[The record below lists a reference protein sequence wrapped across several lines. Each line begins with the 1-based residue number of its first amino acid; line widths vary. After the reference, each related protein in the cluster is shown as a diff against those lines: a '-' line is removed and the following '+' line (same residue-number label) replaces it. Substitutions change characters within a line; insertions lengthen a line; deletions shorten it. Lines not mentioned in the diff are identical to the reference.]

1 MALTL
6 AHIQIGWISALSI
19 EALLAEI
26 MLDELIEQTI
36 PLPPND
42 NNIYRYG
49 RIKINGSHAS
59 HIVAIAQF
67 PLSTTGK
74 ASAATVANNMRRTF
88 PNLKFGIMVGIAGGV
103 WTAKEDLRLGDV
115 VVGVP
120 DDGGP
125 GIIQYDL
132 GKSVQDGEL
141 VTKGNMNKAPDVLR
155 SAAGVLQMK
164 HMRKPGDYVSSLE
177 ITEVKRHAS
186 RPSVDNLFTETY
198 IHRGGD
204 LCKDCDKAHLLVRP
218 QRLDPSPKVHYGAIA
233 SGDQVVKDAVFAA
246 KIRAKHNIICFEMEA
261 AGLDAFPCLVIRG
274 ISDYADTHKNDDWH
288 AYAAASAA
296 AYAKELLSVVPLTDV
311 AELPHTGNTHWNV
324 PRAPNPLF
332 TGRQA
337 LMVDMKKH
345 LIAEAKKNDRPVFVL
360 QGIGGAG
367 KSEAAIKFATDNQD
381 NFWGI
386 FWIDADNKQSVE
398 QGFAEIANMQTPPLI
413 DTTSKGVLRWLANIK
428 ESWLLILDNC
438 DDSLMDF
445 AGYMPSRGGSII
457 LTTRLTECKILGT
470 WANLDDL
477 GRDTATQLLLRAC
490 GYGSDNQ
497 EAHIPA
503 AKVVVS
509 SLGQH
514 ALALVHAGAY
524 IKKGLC
530 TLDEYVLSFRKEQA
544 RLIKFKPQQQASR
557 YGSVYATFE
566 VSAEALASSEDQDS
580 ALALQLLSLLAF
592 LNREAVEEDIF
603 SRASDQC
610 HKLEKAWEKN
620 GMQCPKCPAVSC
632 TDYNRVTDALARIDH
647 LHIWHCEKAR
657 SSGFVEHQ
665 ATTRLRF
672 ARTRLADL
680 SLIRVDDNKISM
692 HPLVHEWAQTRLDKI
707 ALTIAWEQIVSIL
720 ALSAVDLYWFSF
732 TPTLAPHIDTCFHS
746 PGQNERQ
753 SRLSLTVSQAL
764 YRLAWHLY
772 EDSRYRSSLSVFK
785 ALSSSV
791 EIQPYTYPHAI
802 HDCMIGTSSCL
813 VSLGRHE
820 EARDLVNDMVQS
832 TEMRYGKMSF
842 DAFEWQV
849 RLAELHSEAR
859 DYQGALTLF
868 EPLYERYSQLSIL
881 KDLQMECLFENL
893 VLVHKNLG
901 NSEQAIRFAE
911 KNFQLWKTNPLD
923 STRRLQAL
931 AMLSVL
937 YIDEHAKKAVALLE
951 DDITL
956 CYKMSSPN
964 PHWIII
970 MMILAQGYIRL
981 KKPVGAMSHLAQA
994 RFQFDRFLADDT
1006 PPPWL
1011 APAMGLVADI
1021 YFALEEFSIGAT
1033 VLEKRVNLQSSYLRL
1048 DDNRRLSSLRKLAQ
1062 AYTRLEDSRKL
1073 EQVVKLLEEV
1083 IDDGQKTIYT
1093 DFKDS
1098 KLTEKVLAYAQWNLA
1113 QARRTRQ
1120 SVVGIRDQQSG
1131 PEEAASNPPASTV
1144 VRALTMPSQGRLL
1157 CAEVADLHTD
1167 QSSRPAKEYKA
1178 VLGDRSRRKDSIVS
1192 STPMPKI
1199 VDPSTAEATG
1209 IPGYLRETTA
1219 SRRAREMRS
1228 QAKAEVPR
1236 SSVSAPTGKNRL
1248 PRSKTA

>member
-1 MALTL
+1 M
-6 AHIQIGWISALSI
+6 
-19 EALLAEI
+19 
-26 MLDELIEQTI
+26 
-36 PLPPND
+36 
-42 NNIYRYG
+42 
-49 RIKINGSHAS
+49 
-59 HIVAIAQF
+59 
-67 PLSTTGK
+67 
-74 ASAATVANNMRRTF
+74 
-88 PNLKFGIMVGIAGGV
+88 
-103 WTAKEDLRLGDV
+103 
-115 VVGVP
+115 
-120 DDGGP
+120 
-125 GIIQYDL
+125 
-132 GKSVQDGEL
+132 
-141 VTKGNMNKAPDVLR
+141 
-155 SAAGVLQMK
+155 
-164 HMRKPGDYVSSLE
+164 
-177 ITEVKRHAS
+177 
-186 RPSVDNLFTETY
+186 
-198 IHRGGD
+198 
-204 LCKDCDKAHLLVRP
+204 
-218 QRLDPSPKVHYGAIA
+218 
-233 SGDQVVKDAVFAA
+233 
-246 KIRAKHNIICFEMEA
+246 
-261 AGLDAFPCLVIRG
+261 
-274 ISDYADTHKNDDWH
+274 
-288 AYAAASAA
+288 
-296 AYAKELLSVVPLTDV
+296 
-311 AELPHTGNTHWNV
+311 
-324 PRAPNPLF
+324 
-332 TGRQA
+332 
-337 LMVDMKKH
+337 
-345 LIAEAKKNDRPVFVL
+345 
-360 QGIGGAG
+360 
-367 KSEAAIKFATDNQD
+367 
-381 NFWGI
+381 
-386 FWIDADNKQSVE
+386 
-398 QGFAEIANMQTPPLI
+398 
-413 DTTSKGVLRWLANIK
+413 
-428 ESWLLILDNC
+428 
-438 DDSLMDF
+438 MDF
-445 AGYMPSRGGSII
+445 AAYIPSRGGSII

-490 GYGSDNQ
+490 GYGRDNQ

-544 RLIKFKPQQQASR
+544 RLMKFKPQQQASR

-566 VSAEALASSEDQDS
+566 VSAEALASSEDHDC
-580 ALALQLLSLLAF
+580 ALALRLLNLLAF

-610 HKLEKAWEKN
+610 HKMEKAWEKN
-620 GMQCPKCPAVSC
+620 GMQCPKCPTVSGMEY
-632 TDYNRVTDALARIDH
+632 DRVTDELGRVDH

-657 SSGFVEHQ
+657 SSGVVGHE

-692 HPLVHEWAQTRLDKI
+692 HPLVHEWAQTRLDKT
-707 ALTIAWEQIVSIL
+707 ALTIAWEQTVTIL
-720 ALSAVDLYWFSF
+720 ALSAVDLYWYSF
-732 TPTLAPHIDTCFHS
+732 TPRLAPHIDTCFHS
-746 PGQNERQ
+746 RGQEER
-753 SRLSLTVSQAL
+753 
-764 YRLAWHLY
+764 
-772 EDSRYRSSLSVFK
+772 
-785 ALSSSV
+785 
-791 EIQPYTYPHAI
+791 
-802 HDCMIGTSSCL
+802 
-813 VSLGRHE
+813 RHE

-832 TEMRYGKMSF
+832 TEMRYGKMSS

-849 RLAELHSEAR
+849 RLAELHSEAG

-901 NSEQAIRFAE
+901 NSEQAIFFAE
-911 KNFQLWKTNPLD
+911 KNFQLWKTNPPD

-937 YIDEHAKKAVALLE
+937 YIYEHANKAVALLE

-956 CYKMSSPN
+956 CYKTSPPN

-981 KKPVGAMSHLAQA
+981 KKPNGAMPHLAQA
-994 RFQFDRFLADDT
+994 RSQLDRFLADNT

-1011 APAMGLVADI
+1011 APAMGLLADI

-1033 VLEKRVNLQSSYLRL
+1033 ILEERVNLQSSYLRL

-1062 AYTRLEDSRKL
+1062 VYTRLEDSRKL
-1073 EQVVKLLEEV
+1073 KQVVKLLEEV
-1083 IDDGQKTIYT
+1083 IDDGRKTVQI

-1131 PEEAASNPPASTV
+1131 QEEAASNPPASTV
-1144 VRALTMPSQGRLL
+1144 ARALTMPPQERLL

-1167 QSSRPAKEYKA
+1167 QSSRRAKEYKA

-1199 VDPSTAEATG
+1199 VNPSAAEATG
-1209 IPGYLRETTA
+1209 IPGYLRETMA
-1219 SRRAREMRS
+1219 SRRARETRS
-1228 QAKAEVPR
+1228 QAKVEVQGA
-1236 SSVSAPTGKNRL
+1236 SMSAPTSKHRL